1 MDDELVKNLARKMVE
16 FENAGRT
23 GVREDVEK
31 LLSPRFVG
39 ITRGGRPDTG
49 EQEEDREQLIGTIMS
64 AEPNSPLRVPEFDD
78 QHSGAWAVGDG
89 CWVVK
94 GKVATRNKGAPKVF
108 RNTWIF
114 CSDGGEWRLFSLQV
128 TRLLSTRR
136 ASSRSGNMA
145 TISAAS
151 RRS

>member
-1 MDDELVKNLARKMVE
+1 MDKKFGENLARGIVAV
-16 FENAGRT
+16 ENAGRT
-23 GVREDVEK
+23 VVREDVEK

-49 EQEEDREQLIGTIMS
+49 EQEEDREQFIGTIMD
-64 AEPNSPLRVPEFDD
+64 AEPNGRVPSFDD

-94 GKVATRNKGAPKVF
+94 GKVATRNEDF

-114 CSDGGEWRLFSLQV
+114 CLDRGKWRLFSLQV
-128 TRLLSTRR
+128 TRLL
-136 ASSRSGNMA
+136 
-145 TISAAS
+145 
-151 RRS
+151 